1 MLTNKNPKTTKWSEM
16 ALSDMAYGN
25 VMDSTYTLK
34 LLDLFIPKIQKLG
47 LYDHH
52 LHLLSPLILKL
63 AKLELRGM
71 LVDEDGLEKL
81 APKLQEKVE
90 NSKKKVTSYSEVA
103 AEDNIASNKDLV
115 NIFFLKESGFGLY
128 PPFRT
133 KKTGT
138 PQVDKNAL
146 ETLENIIEEELEKRN
161 KESSNNLKRKK

>member
-1 MLTNKNPKTTKWSEM
+1 VQLSEQ
-16 ALSDMAYGN
+16 YH
-25 VMDSTYTLK
+25 K
-34 LLDLFIPKIQKLG
+34 IFIVNT
-47 LYDHH
+47 
-52 LHLLSPLILKL
+52 
-63 AKLELRGM
+63 R
-71 LVDEDGLEKL
+71 
-81 APKLQEKVE
+81 KVE